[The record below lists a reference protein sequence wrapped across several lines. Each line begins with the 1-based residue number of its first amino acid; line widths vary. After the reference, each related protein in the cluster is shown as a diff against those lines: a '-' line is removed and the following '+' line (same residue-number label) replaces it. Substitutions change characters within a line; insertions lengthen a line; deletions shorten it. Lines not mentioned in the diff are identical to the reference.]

1 MKRIKAVIIKEFFH
15 ILRDPKSLVII
26 LILPILMVFVFGYAL
41 SFDQRGISTAI
52 IDHSYSDLSQNL
64 IKKFS
69 RNNYYRIKKILPDDR
84 FPTPTAKAESLLK
97 SGEIKQYLIIPSD
110 FSLHIKENFPSE
122 VAVIIDGSDSNVA
135 NVIHQYNE
143 MIFFSFQSEIQGQG
157 NIFSIHTKM
166 YFNPEN
172 KSSFYIVPGMVAV
185 IMIMVSALLTS
196 LSVSREK
203 ETGSIELL
211 FISPLKS
218 REIIVGKTL
227 PYVLVALLEG
237 TLIMLFAKFWFQIPI
252 RGNLLI
258 LLAFGLLYIIAGLS
272 LGIMI
277 STIASS
283 QKVAM
288 IATLL
293 ATLLPSI
300 LLSGFIFPLDSLSPI
315 LRAFSY
321 AVPAT
326 YFLKIIRGVI
336 LKDALFQH
344 VSLEG
349 FVLLGFSFFLLNM
362 ASLRFSRQRKAG
374 R

>member
-1 MKRIKAVIIKEFFH
+1 MKRIKAVIIKELFH
-15 ILRDPKSLVII
+15 ILRDPKSLVIV

-41 SFDQRGISTAI
+41 SFDQSGISTAI
-52 IDHSYSDLSQNL
+52 IDYSYSDLSQNL

-69 RNNYYRIKKILPDDR
+69 RSNYYRIKKILLDDR
-84 FPTPTAKAESLLK
+84 FSTPTAKAESMLR

-110 FSLHIKENFPSE
+110 FSLHIKNNFPSE

-157 NIFSIHTKM
+157 NILSIHTKM

-227 PYVLVALLEG
+227 P
-237 TLIMLFAKFWFQIPI
+237 TFWSLFW
-252 RGNLLI
+252 
-258 LLAFGLLYIIAGLS
+258 
-272 LGIMI
+272 
-277 STIASS
+277 
-283 QKVAM
+283 
-288 IATLL
+288 
-293 ATLLPSI
+293 
-300 LLSGFIFPLDSLSPI
+300 
-315 LRAFSY
+315 
-321 AVPAT
+321 
-326 YFLKIIRGVI
+326 
-336 LKDALFQH
+336 
-344 VSLEG
+344 
-349 FVLLGFSFFLLNM
+349 
-362 ASLRFSRQRKAG
+362 KAH
-374 R
+374 